1 MRTRS
6 QLETTFAFRFTGNGG
21 DFFWRLVGAH
31 LLAITIIG
39 IPWAMV
45 MLSRYYLENIV
56 VVQGRPV
63 RTLQARSRPKK
74 QRRSVAFDYSVVA
87 PETDDEN

>member
-6 QLETTFAFRFTGNGG
+6 ELEPTFEFRFTGNGG
-21 DFFWRLVGAH
+21 DFFWCLVGAH

-45 MLSRYYLENIV
+45 MLSRYYLENIA
-56 VVQGRPV
+56 VVQCGPV
-63 RTLQARSRPKK
+63 RILQARRRPKK
-74 QRRSVAFDYSVVA
+74 RRRSVVFDYSAVA
-87 PETDDEN
+87 PETDDAN